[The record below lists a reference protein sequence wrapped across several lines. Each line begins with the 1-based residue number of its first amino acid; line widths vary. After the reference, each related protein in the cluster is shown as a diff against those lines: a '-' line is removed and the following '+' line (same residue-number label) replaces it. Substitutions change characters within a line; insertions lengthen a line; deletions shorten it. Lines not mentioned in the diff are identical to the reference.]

1 MRRST
6 LTSLLVLCL
15 VTAAP
20 AWAQPSPGELT
31 VVLSSLST
39 EALDPILAGH
49 IVKLY
54 LSLLFDYLL
63 GATPD
68 AQLSRDAGADTRWE
82 ASADGQRW
90 PFPLQPGVRLH
101 PGADL

>member
-31 VVLSSLST
+31 VVLSSL
-39 EALDPILAGH
+39 
-49 IVKLY
+49 
-54 LSLLFDYLL
+54 
-63 GATPD
+63 
-68 AQLSRDAGADTRWE
+68 
-82 ASADGQRW
+82 
-90 PFPLQPGVRLH
+90 
-101 PGADL
+101 